1 MISSKKKK
9 KLTALDLIKKIDSQ
23 IEKARPSKEEMLED
37 IKMMKFKIRP
47 VTGDIFA
54 LKDKDIGFLQSL
66 WKLARIEELVAGQV
80 ERLSGGEKEIFFSYL
95 EDLQFKTEE
104 KIALAIRRLPVKEKK
119 NIKVLELEVFR
130 ERTRGKRN

>member
-1 MISSKKKK
+1 MISSKK

-23 IEKARPSKEEMLED
+23 IEKARPSKREMLED

-47 VTGDIFA
+47 VTGDIFT

-66 WKLARIEELVAGQV
+66 WKLARIEELVGGQV

-95 EDLQFKTEE
+95 EDLQLKTEE